1 MSCVQAELAA
11 STLAARRPLAV
22 QTAPFTGDCLC
33 PSFRRCACSR
43 FGPRNR
49 SRDRISLSNLILRI
63 RMQNKRCNGVS
74 RPEPVPAGGNP
85 NQFVRNSLTVYAR
98 VQYNAAVDSRCMSA
112 NPETGFMLC
121 YVFGHDADAQGAC
134 GLACTAHENIPMS
147 RKKLSP
153 SCGSDGRW
161 PWLGGCFVT
170 TPSWL
175 CFDDGCRGAVAPPYV
190 TRNVPAAC

>member
-1 MSCVQAELAA
+1 MPIVPPMRVLEIWTQESFEGPYIAVKSHIANQDAKQKVQWRIE
-11 STLAARRPLAV
+11 ARTRA
-22 QTAPFTGDCLC
+22 G
-33 PSFRRCACSR
+33 
-43 FGPRNR
+43 
-49 SRDRISLSNLILRI
+49 
-63 RMQNKRCNGVS
+63 
-74 RPEPVPAGGNP
+74 GGNP